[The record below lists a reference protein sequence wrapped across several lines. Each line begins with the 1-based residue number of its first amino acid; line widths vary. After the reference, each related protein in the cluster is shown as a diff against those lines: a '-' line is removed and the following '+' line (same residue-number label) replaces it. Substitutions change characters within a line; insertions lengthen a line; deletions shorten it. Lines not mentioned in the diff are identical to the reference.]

1 MTSPIR
7 MAERALDIGL
17 ATRRMVEAVAWIY
30 AATQLGACMTIPEL
44 LDSGVG
50 SEPDTAEDAAM
61 GYMSLI
67 THGEQCQLPL
77 RLLVLV

>member
-1 MTSPIR
+1 

-17 ATRRMVEAVAWIY
+17 ATRRTVEAVAWIY

-50 SEPDTAEDAAM
+50 SEIF
-61 GYMSLI
+61 G
-67 THGEQCQLPL
+67 H
-77 RLLVLV
+77 